1 MPSQGFAPFP
11 WRPAESRQLELEIA
25 GSSPVLELELRGRQ
39 PPRLRIPERGRGMG
53 QRLQALLGLC
63 DGAAQLL
70 QTRRGLL
77 RVQLLDE
84 DPGLPCLRF
93 DAPLD
98 PDGGGPLIPDP
109 YCLMS
114 AGYGALRQA
123 FQQRQLPSWRERLAM
138 ALWRGSSTG
147 LEPLDLQNLIHNKRY
162 QLCRWGQAH
171 PKLLDARF
179 TAVVQSR
186 DAAALRAITDTLHG
200 QDLLR
205 PRLEPWDAALH
216 RWLIEIDGNVNSW
229 GLLWKLLSGSCVLRV
244 ASPRRQWYHHR
255 LTPWVHVVPVAA
267 DLDDLEERLV
277 WCRRQPERCEAIAA
291 AGQQLAE
298 QVVADLGNSLVTACS
313 SYGERWLAPG

>member
-11 WRPAESRQLELEIA
+11 WRPPQRRQLELAI
-25 GSSPVLELELRGRQ
+25 GGDYPWLEVALRGAQ
-39 PPRLRIPERGRGMG
+39 APRVQIPERGRGMG
-53 QRLQALLGLC
+53 KRLDALLGFC

-70 QTRRGLL
+70 ANRRGVL

-84 DPGLPCLRF
+84 DPSLPCIRF
-93 DAPLD
+93 DAPAAA
-98 PDGGGPLIPDP
+98 DGGGPLIPDP

-114 AGYGALRQA
+114 GGYGALREELERRHLPPWR
-123 FQQRQLPSWRERLAM
+123 QRLPI

-147 LEPLDLQNLIHNKRY
+147 LEPLDLQNLHHNQRY
-162 QLCRWGQAH
+162 QLCLQGQAH
-171 PKLLDARF
+171 PQLLDARF

-186 DAAALRAITDTLHG
+186 DPQTQQALTALLHR

-205 PRLEPWDAALH
+205 PRVEPWDAALH

-255 LTPWVHVVPVAA
+255 LQPWVHVVPVAA
-267 DLDDLEERLV
+267 DLTDLNAKLH
-277 WCRRQPERCEAIAA
+277 WCRAHPDQCQAIAL
-291 AGQQLAE
+291 AGQQLAQ
-298 QVVADLGNSLVTACS
+298 QVVADLGDTLAAACLA
-313 SYGERWLAPG
+313 YGERWLAPG